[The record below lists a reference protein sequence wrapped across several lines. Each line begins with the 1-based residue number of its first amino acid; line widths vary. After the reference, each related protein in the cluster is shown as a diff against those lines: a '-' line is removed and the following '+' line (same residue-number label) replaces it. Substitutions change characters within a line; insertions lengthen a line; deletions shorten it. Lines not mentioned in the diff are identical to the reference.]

1 MKTLCAFDEMRPLET
16 LVENPRNPNQHPP
29 RQLQL
34 LADILKFQGW
44 RQPIVVSKSSGFI
57 VKGHGRLQAAKLA
70 GFTEAPVDLQAYENE
85 AQEHA
90 DMIADNKLAE
100 LSDFD
105 GRVLKDLIQ
114 ELDTGELDLELL
126 GFEADELAD
135 LFSQFHVPGEGEI
148 EEDEIPEEIV
158 TRTQEGDCWQ
168 LGTHRIYCGD
178 STDREAIAKFTK
190 NRRADLVFTDPPY
203 GVNLKGGKMKK
214 NLIAGDLTSTVI
226 PFAFEIAVDVATKEK
241 ARFYFCGGEGN
252 IGLYAKLFDRF
263 LHQLPRHL
271 IWVKPGFVMKQN
283 GYHCQYEL
291 IFHGFKE
298 GGGGKAHWFAGRSN
312 DEASDVWEVGR
323 DNTQEYTHPTQK
335 PVALA
340 ARAIANHSQKGQTVY
355 EPFSGSGSTL
365 VACEKLARK
374 CLAVELDPYFCDVT
388 LARWEAFTG
397 KKAKKMK

>member
-90 DMIADNKLAE
+90 DMIADNKRAE

-135 LFSQFHVPGEGEI
+135 LFSQFRARRRRNRGRR
-148 EEDEIPEEIV
+148 D
-158 TRTQEGDCWQ
+158 TR
-168 LGTHRIYCGD
+168 R
-178 STDREAIAKFTK
+178 
-190 NRRADLVFTDPPY
+190 NRDQD
-203 GVNLKGGKMKK
+203 
-214 NLIAGDLTSTVI
+214 
-226 PFAFEIAVDVATKEK
+226 
-241 ARFYFCGGEGN
+241 
-252 IGLYAKLFDRF
+252 
-263 LHQLPRHL
+263 
-271 IWVKPGFVMKQN
+271 
-283 GYHCQYEL
+283 
-291 IFHGFKE
+291 
-298 GGGGKAHWFAGRSN
+298 
-312 DEASDVWEVGR
+312 
-323 DNTQEYTHPTQK
+323 
-335 PVALA
+335 
-340 ARAIANHSQKGQTVY
+340 
-355 EPFSGSGSTL
+355 
-365 VACEKLARK
+365 
-374 CLAVELDPYFCDVT
+374 
-388 LARWEAFTG
+388 
-397 KKAKKMK
+397 